1 MAVSK
6 GHLGFIDK
14 TLGFVGIGAALLC
27 GLLIVGVF
35 IEGWYSPGGPVNYTL
50 GFLKEPPFW
59 MVVGTAVVLLWVRS
73 FLRRGKS

>member
-6 GHLGFIDK
+6 GQLGFIDK

-50 GFLKEPPFW
+50 GFLEAPAFW
-59 MVVGTAVVLLWVRS
+59 MLVAAAVVPLWVRW
-73 FLRRGKS
+73 FLRRGES